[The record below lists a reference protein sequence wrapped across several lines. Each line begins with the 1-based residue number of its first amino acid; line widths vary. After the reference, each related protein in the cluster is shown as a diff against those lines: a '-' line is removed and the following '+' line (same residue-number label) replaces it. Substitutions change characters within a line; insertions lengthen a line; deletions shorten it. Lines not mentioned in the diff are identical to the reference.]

1 MDPSGSVTQDPGR
14 TGRPLVVGLTGGI
27 GSGKS
32 TVADIFRTLGVPVID
47 ADEIA
52 HALVRPGQPALQ
64 EIITTFGEDCVDA
77 SGQLKRGWLRERVFT
92 DAGLRHRLET
102 ILHPKI
108 RMKISELIKTVAEPY
123 CLVVIPLL
131 LETGQVDLVDRV
143 LVVDSTPDRQIER
156 AVARD
161 GRAREEILAIMGV
174 QASRESRQGIA
185 DDVISN
191 DGTLDELRAQVTSQH
206 KQYLE
211 IAAHGPG

>member
-1 MDPSGSVTQDPGR
+1 MEPYGIVTQDLDR
-14 TGRPLVVGLTGGI
+14 TRRPLVVGLTGGI

-32 TVADIFRTLGVPVID
+32 TVADLFKTLGVPVID

-52 HALVRPGQPALQ
+52 HALVEPGHPALQ
-64 EIITTFGEDCVDA
+64 EIITTFGEHCIDA
-77 SGQLKRGWLRERVFT
+77 NGQLDRGWLRERVFT
-92 DAGLRHRLET
+92 DAGLRHRLEA

-108 RMKISELIKTVAEPY
+108 RMKISELIKTVAKPY

-131 LETGQVDLVDRV
+131 LETGQMDLVDRV
-143 LVVDSTPDRQIER
+143 LVVDCTPDRQVER
-156 AVARD
+156 AAARD

-174 QASRESRQGIA
+174 QATRESRLGIA

-191 DGTLDELRAQVTSQH
+191 DSTLDELHTRVKSQH
-206 KQYLE
+206 KKYLE